1 LVAITNELF
10 IASLDQGGAPM
21 MGAFLVIGI
30 VGALV
35 YLVSSRRGS
44 DRDDVSDRSGE
55 E

>member
-35 YLVSSRRGS
+35 YLVRSRRRS
-44 DRDDVSDRSGE
+44 DGDDTSDRSRKE
-55 E
+55 